1 MSQERKKKKSA
12 ERRSCTLPKI
22 LGPPAARES
31 LPSNTAAECVGHAE
45 RVSAEPS
52 ESAASAIRP
61 YFLLVHRV
69 LCLSALEGQS
79 LVSRSPLKETA
90 KRAGKQVKA
99 VVFCLSAVSA
109 MSGFEVGRVPQC
121 SGRGLGI
128 AGRRP
133 LSRGLLLACR
143 SFVPLSLTSVS
154 LCIFCFH
161 RLSSSLSPSS
171 FVFLLLRLS
180 SAISLCFASPP
191 SFSLRSLILSSFS
204 LSPLLSFALSIAF
217 LLRRLSSDIYLCF
230 ASLLLLF
237 VSSVSIRSLSLSSSP
252 ALSTLSLVLSSFYF
266 SFLSLP
272 PPLLSFASLYSLP
285 LLYRSLLFP
294 LSLSYLFSSFLFLS
308 SCTPDQNKTRTPPL
322 LFLSEVETIPSFLP
336 SFLLPS
342 IFSCRPAQCSTHT
355 QTHTYTNTE
364 SLSSLSLSLRSVTHR
379 HPSSEP
385 FLCAHQWPTHSF

>member
-133 LSRGLLLACR
+133 LSRGLLLA
-143 SFVPLSLTSVS
+143 
-154 LCIFCFH
+154 
-161 RLSSSLSPSS
+161 
-171 FVFLLLRLS
+171 
-180 SAISLCFASPP
+180 
-191 SFSLRSLILSSFS
+191 
-204 LSPLLSFALSIAF
+204 
-217 LLRRLSSDIYLCF
+217 DE
-230 ASLLLLF
+230 
-237 VSSVSIRSLSLSSSP
+237 SIR
-252 ALSTLSLVLSSFYF
+252 
-266 SFLSLP
+266 
-272 PPLLSFASLYSLP
+272 
-285 LLYRSLLFP
+285 
-294 LSLSYLFSSFLFLS
+294 
-308 SCTPDQNKTRTPPL
+308 
-322 LFLSEVETIPSFLP
+322 
-336 SFLLPS
+336 
-342 IFSCRPAQCSTHT
+342 
-355 QTHTYTNTE
+355 
-364 SLSSLSLSLRSVTHR
+364 
-379 HPSSEP
+379 
-385 FLCAHQWPTHSF
+385 